1 MIASYPP
8 TPANWGLQML
18 RPFIALGRDLRRS
31 IGLAFGTPLLRVVLG
46 QVFHSSKKVVVNR
59 SKMGA
64 HEFVC

>member
-1 MIASYPP
+1 
-8 TPANWGLQML
+8 ML